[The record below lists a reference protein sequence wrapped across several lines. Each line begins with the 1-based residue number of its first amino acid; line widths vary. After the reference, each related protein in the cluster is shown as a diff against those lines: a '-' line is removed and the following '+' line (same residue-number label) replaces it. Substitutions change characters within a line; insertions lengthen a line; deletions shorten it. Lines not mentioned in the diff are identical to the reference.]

1 VAFLHVG
8 LGNKS
13 SQLPIW
19 VPACFFLAKR
29 ELSICRTHE
38 PKSCGIAPANAI
50 SANCAYACSGQLC
63 WIATL
68 KENRSPVDGI
78 ERTTGK
84 IKKQEDGTAMKFLS
98 IGVVV
103 LCLATIGWASDEDSK
118 NGGELQRAAEVIQN
132 VTSASPDQGVPNQ
145 VLEGAKCVAVIPKL
159 VKGAFI
165 VGGEHGTGVATCRT
179 SNGSWSA
186 PAPFSVSG
194 ISWGPQ
200 IGGKSTD
207 LVMFI
212 MNDQGMNDLLAGHV
226 KVGADVSAAA
236 GPVGR
241 SASADAGY
249 KAGILTYSAS
259 KGAFIGASLNGA
271 ELQQDGKAT
280 RAWYGKDVPFRDIL
294 SGTVEIPNAD
304 ARAFVS
310 AVQSAKESSTR

>member
-1 VAFLHVG
+1 
-8 LGNKS
+8 
-13 SQLPIW
+13 
-19 VPACFFLAKR
+19 
-29 ELSICRTHE
+29 
-38 PKSCGIAPANAI
+38 
-50 SANCAYACSGQLC
+50 
-63 WIATL
+63 
-68 KENRSPVDGI
+68 
-78 ERTTGK
+78 
-84 IKKQEDGTAMKFLS
+84 MKWQS
-98 IGVVV
+98 IGIVV
-103 LCLATIGWASDEDSK
+103 LCLGTIGWAADDESK
-118 NGGELQRAAEVIQN
+118 SAGELQQAAEVIQHIS
-132 VTSASPDQGVPNQ
+132 SAAPDQGVPNQ

-194 ISWGPQ
+194 ISWGAQ

-212 MNDQGMNDLLAGHV
+212 MNDQGMNDLLAGHI

-271 ELQQDGKAT
+271 ELQQDNKAT
-280 RAWYGKDVPFRDIL
+280 RAWYGKEVPFKDIL
-294 SGTVEIPNAD
+294 QGNVPIPNED
-304 ARAFVS
+304 ARAFVN
-310 AVQSAKESSTR
+310 AVQNAKEASTR

>member
-1 VAFLHVG
+1 MKLFIAG
-8 LGNKS
+8 L
-13 SQLPIW
+13 L
-19 VPACFFLAKR
+19 L
-29 ELSICRTHE
+29 LSL
-38 PKSCGIAPANAI
+38 GA
-50 SANCAYACSGQLC
+50 L
-63 WIATL
+63 
-68 KENRSPVDGI
+68 
-78 ERTTGK
+78 
-84 IKKQEDGTAMKFLS
+84 
-98 IGVVV
+98 
-103 LCLATIGWASDEDSK
+103 GWAKDED
-118 NGGELQRAAEVIQN
+118 NPGELQQATQVVQN
-132 VTSASPDQGVPNQ
+132 LTTTAPDQGIPNQ

-159 VKGAFI
+159 VKGAFV

-179 SNGSWSA
+179 SSGSWSA

-259 KGAFIGASLNGA
+259 KGAFVGASLNGA
-271 ELQQDGKAT
+271 ELQQDTKAT
-280 RAWYGKDVPFRDIL
+280 RAWYNKDVSFKDIL
-294 SGTVEIPNAD
+294 SGNVQTPSGD
-304 ARAFVS
+304 AQSFVS
-310 AVQSAKESSTR
+310 AVENAKQAAH